1 MEQPYIS
8 RADTFKLK
16 RAVLFDG
23 SHQPWEAL
31 QSGFA
36 PTPPIPSMICCHEL
50 RFLHYLT
57 KLHYTGTG
65 AVVELGPLA
74 GSSTYALLSG
84 MKSGLI
90 HSYDLWAFCEGWE
103 MFTNGTTLPLGT
115 DIQSYFQAN
124 VAAFG
129 DRVIPHKGDLAEVTW
144 SDGPIE
150 ILFID
155 AAKSPELMLRI
166 ADEFFP
172 KLVLGAYVI
181 QQDWVSAGT
190 PWIHIAMG
198 KLAPYFDIVDSPE
211 GGTVCFRVVAPIPE
225 KALASTAHTSD
236 AEYFEAAIRVLPNW
250 HALCVRL
257 SEAYHAILSGDRQ
270 RAAQIVDEVR
280 MHPLYSRPRVGFD
293 LDLIDSALG
302 SPELAAIP
310 GANAPAVKRT
320 ESSGLQCQVN
330 SLGVG

>member
-1 MEQPYIS
+1 MMQSAIS

-16 RAVLFDG
+16 GAALFDG

-31 QSGFA
+31 QSGF
-36 PTPPIPSMICCHEL
+36 TSDPPVPSMMCSHEL
-50 RFLHYLT
+50 KFLHYLT
-57 KLHYTGTG
+57 EFHYTGAG

-74 GSSTYALLSG
+74 GSSTFALLSG
-84 MKSGLI
+84 MKAGLI

-115 DIQSYFQAN
+115 DIQSYFQAS

-129 DRVIPHKGDLAEVTW
+129 DRVIPHKGDLVEVTW

-155 AAKSPELMLRI
+155 AAKSPELMLHI

-181 QQDWVSAGT
+181 QQDWVSAAT

-198 KLAPYFDIVDSPE
+198 KLAQYFDIVDSPE
-211 GGTVCFRVVAPIPE
+211 GGTVCFRVIAAIPE
-225 KALASTAHTSD
+225 KALASAAHSSD
-236 AEYFEAAIRVLPNW
+236 SEYFEAAIRVLPSW

-257 SEAYHAILSGDRQ
+257 SEAYHAILSGEMQ
-270 RAAQIVDEVR
+270 RAAQIADEVR
-280 MHPLYSRPRVGFD
+280 LHPLYSRLRVGFD
-293 LDLIDSALG
+293 MDLIDSAI
-302 SPELAAIP
+302 SSRELAAIHD
-310 GANAPAVKRT
+310 ASTR
-320 ESSGLQCQVN
+320 
-330 SLGVG
+330 